1 MCIRDS
7 LYPVL
12 IIQSQNYKMVC
23 LISAADNIYPAKN
36 FLQLQTDKL
45 QEPVTCILSK
55 QIIDKLKIL
64 NIDIDNSGT
73 VSYTHLDVYK
83 RQCLHI
89 LTL

>member
-1 MCIRDS
+1 MIYLC

-12 IIQSQNYKMVC
+12 IIQSQDYKMVC
-23 LISAADNIYPAKN
+23 LISATDNIYPAKN

-64 NIDIDNSGT
+64 NIDIDNSGI
-73 VSYTHLDVYK
+73 
-83 RQCLHI
+83 CLRM
-89 LTL
+89 LLQKFLLLR